1 MVIKAENLYFSPRLH
16 PTKNR
21 MFDIGR
27 GLLKQFKAECIG
39 RRLVAAAWRWKYPRG
54 DSFVMLDEQLE
65 NLKPGQSGGFSLA
78 EVLMA
83 TVVLGIGMAAIMGAL
98 RSGTQVSAGASD
110 MSQAVLLAQE
120 LRERMG
126 QLPFSDADSAD
137 AGNPPGLDEASI
149 SYADDL
155 DDYNHQTFC
164 PPISS
169 MGDFMDTPRW
179 SQTVDI
185 TWKNDNNIAAGVGD
199 GASDTAYVKITI
211 RHDGE
216 VVLTTGWIVSRQPA
230 N

>member
-1 MVIKAENLYFSPRLH
+1 MIVYTN
-16 PTKNR
+16 KN
-21 MFDIGR
+21 
-27 GLLKQFKAECIG
+27 
-39 RRLVAAAWRWKYPRG
+39 
-54 DSFVMLDEQLE
+54 SN
-65 NLKPGQSGGFSLA
+65 NLKPGQSKGFTLA

-83 TVVLGIGMAAIMGAL
+83 TVVMGVGVTAIMGAL
-98 RSGTQVSAGASD
+98 RSGTRVNSGASD

-126 QLPFSDADSAD
+126 QLPFSDTDQEHQE
-137 AGNPPGLDEASI
+137 NPPGLDEASI
-149 SYADDL
+149 SYADDM

-169 MGDFMDTPRW
+169 MGDSLANMSRW

-199 GASDTAYVKITI
+199 GASDTAYVKVTI

-216 VVLTTGWIVSRQPA
+216 VVLTTGWIVSRQTV